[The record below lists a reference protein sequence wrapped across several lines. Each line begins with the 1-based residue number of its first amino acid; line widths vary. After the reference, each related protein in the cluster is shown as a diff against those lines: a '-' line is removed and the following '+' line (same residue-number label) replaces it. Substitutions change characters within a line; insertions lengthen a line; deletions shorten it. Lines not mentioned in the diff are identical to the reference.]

1 MLGVCDGTV
10 RISFGPAGLQPE
22 SFGKVFY
29 RIDQLTQGVARVPAI
44 EIGVGISGLKSHG
57 NVVIDYCFTVLAVQ
71 RKGIGAVMI
80 ELVRFGCDRKRHGE
94 MPDGGGEVAPF
105 SLSNSPFIGVQR
117 FLSRRKVSLPKSFDQ
132 TSQPA
137 RNRNCHG

>member
-10 RISFGPAGLQPE
+10 RISFGPAGLQPD

-57 NVVIDYCFTVLAVQ
+57 NVVIAYCFTVLAVQ
-71 RKGIGAVMI
+71 RKGSGAVVM
-80 ELVRFGCDRKRHGE
+80 ELVRFGCGRKCFGE
-94 MPDGGGEVAPF
+94 MPDGRGVAAPLNF
-105 SLSNSPFIGVQR
+105 SNSPVIGIQR
-117 FLSRRKVSLPKSFDQ
+117 FLSRRKIALPKSFDKAR
-132 TSQPA
+132 QPA
-137 RNRNCHG
+137 RYRSSHG